1 MDSKSTLNKYG
12 VIGAGSFGIAIAN
25 LLAENGE
32 VLLYTRTE
40 EQTKEINEKHR
51 SKDYAL
57 SERIRATN
65 DFKQIAEECFL
76 IFPIVPSDSFVEMLE
91 EIAPYLKPS
100 HILIHGTKGL
110 YTPKKIS
117 KELELKKS
125 DVFTMSELI
134 KIKTGVVR
142 IGCLAGPNLATELSE
157 HQPAATVIASEFN
170 EVIDLGQKAL
180 RSSRF
185 QVYGSN
191 ELLGVELAGVLKN
204 YVAIASGMLT
214 GLGYGENARAL
225 LITRGMAELIYV
237 AKALGASERAFLGLA
252 GIGDLIATCNSPKSR
267 NYSVGL
273 QLAQGKK
280 LDEIIASIGE
290 VAEGVKTLQI
300 VRALQ
305 KYGYKAPLAE
315 ILYKIIFE
323 DLPIKKGIDFLMRF
337 TIEKDADYIV

>member
-65 DFKQIAEECFL
+65 DFKEIAEECFL

-117 KELELKKS
+117 KEL
-125 DVFTMSELI
+125 
-134 KIKTGVVR
+134 
-142 IGCLAGPNLATELSE
+142 
-157 HQPAATVIASEFN
+157 
-170 EVIDLGQKAL
+170 
-180 RSSRF
+180 
-185 QVYGSN
+185 
-191 ELLGVELAGVLKN
+191 
-204 YVAIASGMLT
+204 
-214 GLGYGENARAL
+214 
-225 LITRGMAELIYV
+225 
-237 AKALGASERAFLGLA
+237 
-252 GIGDLIATCNSPKSR
+252 
-267 NYSVGL
+267 
-273 QLAQGKK
+273 
-280 LDEIIASIGE
+280 
-290 VAEGVKTLQI
+290 
-300 VRALQ
+300 
-305 KYGYKAPLAE
+305 
-315 ILYKIIFE
+315 
-323 DLPIKKGIDFLMRF
+323 
-337 TIEKDADYIV
+337 